1 MARAGVT
8 PARVTEVA
16 ADVAD
21 REGWGTLTLAS
32 VAGELGVSVPSLY
45 KHVDGLDGMRRLLAL
60 RSTDELATAVTGA
73 VMGRAGRDALVP
85 MCHAYRHFAQRH
97 PGRYAATVRA
107 PASDDVEHQAA
118 AERVL
123 APVLAVIAGYALPAS
138 EQIHAARALRSG
150 LHGFVVLELGGGFG
164 LPEDVD
170 ASFDRLVASM
180 DRSLGSWPTAAV

>member
-8 PARVTEVA
+8 PGRVTEVA

-21 REGWGTLTLAS
+21 REGLGALTLAS

-45 KHVDGLDGMRRLLAL
+45 KHVDGLEGMHRLLTL

-85 MCHAYRHFAQRH
+85 MCHAYRGFAQRH

-107 PASDDVEHQAA
+107 PASDDTEHHAA

-123 APVLAVIAGYALPAS
+123 APVLAVIAGYGLPAS

-180 DRSLGSWPTAAV
+180 DRAFSSWPTAAA

>member
-8 PARVTEVA
+8 PARVTDVA

-21 REGWGTLTLAS
+21 REGLGALTMAS
-32 VAGELGVSVPSLY
+32 VA
-45 KHVDGLDGMRRLLAL
+45 GLDGMRRLLTL

-73 VMGRAGRDALVP
+73 VLGRSGCDALVP
-85 MCHAYRHFAQRH
+85 MCHAYRGFAQRH

-107 PASDDVEHQAA
+107 PASDDAEHQAA

-123 APVLAVIAGYALPAS
+123 TPVLAVIAGYGLPAS

-164 LPEDVD
+164 LPEVVD

-180 DRSLGSWPTAAV
+180 DRALSSWPPAAV